1 MTKHTPASLP
11 PDLTAED
18 AASRQAVIEQGLAHL
33 RGKREAGTLST
44 EETFLLRRM
53 EAYDEALRDGA
64 ALQARLDRLLAE
76 IERDERGQA
85 GRLQ

>member
-1 MTKHTPASLP
+1 
-11 PDLTAED
+11 
-18 AASRQAVIEQGLAHL
+18 
-33 RGKREAGTLST
+33 
-44 EETFLLRRM
+44 M

-85 GRLQ
+85 GRLQLR

>member
-1 MTKHTPASLP
+1 MPFGCRS
-11 PDLTAED
+11 
-18 AASRQAVIEQGLAHL
+18 
-33 RGKREAGTLST
+33 KREAGALSP

>member
-1 MTKHTPASLP
+1 MSEPIKAPSVPGIPADDVEARRAFIS
-11 PDLTAED
+11 
-18 AASRQAVIEQGLAHL
+18 QGLSHL
-33 RGKREAGTLST
+33 RAKREAGTLRPD
-44 EETFLLRRM
+44 EAYLLRRM